1 MNLLNPLTTA
11 AFCLVASLTHAQTA
25 AYLPGGGNSTS
36 LDVYPVEGARNAPVM
51 VYVHGGAWVTGD
63 KSRAH
68 IKDEFFIARGYIFIT
83 DNFTLVRRGTVEQQM
98 VEVDAAIGYIT
109 DNAARFGGNSS
120 NISLMGHT
128 AGAHLVLMAA
138 LNPGPRAEALLARG
152 ALKAVISNDTIA
164 FDITQIA
171 EAAGG
176 RLPRLYRKP
185 FGEAPARWA
194 ALSPASYVASA
205 QNLPRFLL
213 NHSGQGDASARA
225 QVVHGF
231 AAALR
236 RAGAEVQVF
245 DGGRYNHMQITR
257 AVGVE
262 ADISAALL
270 GFLNAN

>member
-1 MNLLNPLTTA
+1 MNRLKPLTTA
-11 AFCLVASLTHAQTA
+11 VFCLVASLTHAQTA

-36 LDVYPVEGARNAPVM
+36 LDVYPFEGARNAPVM

-68 IKDEFFIARGYIFIT
+68 IKDEFFNARGYIFIT

-109 DNAARFGGNSS
+109 DNATRFGGNPS

-171 EAAGG
+171 EAVGG
-176 RLPRLYRKP
+176 R
-185 FGEAPARWA
+185 
-194 ALSPASYVASA
+194 
-205 QNLPRFLL
+205 LPRFLL

-225 QVVHGF
+225 QVVKGF
-231 AAALR
+231 AAAQR

-262 ADISAALL
+262 ADISAAIL
-270 GFLNAN
+270 GFLNTN